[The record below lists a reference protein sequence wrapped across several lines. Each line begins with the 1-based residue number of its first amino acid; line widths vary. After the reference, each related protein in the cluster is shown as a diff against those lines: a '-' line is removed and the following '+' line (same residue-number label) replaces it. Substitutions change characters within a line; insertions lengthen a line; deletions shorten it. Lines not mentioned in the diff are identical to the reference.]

1 VDTDRMAVSW
11 KRLIDANDLTREPAM
26 RLALSADYLCVLKE
40 DYDQKAIYMLSAKS
54 GEVLWKSDPKDSR
67 SAQPM
72 HGMLIEGDKVY
83 GIIPHA
89 GQGFYVA
96 GLECRTGRRLF
107 KVEYK
112 DYQGKPGV
120 VLLNRVVGGEHLV
133 VQVEDRQDFQVKV
146 FDVRTGQA
154 VHTVGQK
161 GVGPFGVHGKVS
173 GTVQHGRVVLLSK
186 DKLNN

>member
-1 VDTDRMAVSW
+1 
-11 KRLIDANDLTREPAM
+11 M
-26 RLALSADYLCVLKE
+26 RLSLSGDYLCVLKE
-40 DYDQKAIYMLSAKS
+40 DYDQKALWMLSAKS

-67 SAQPM
+67 TPQPM
-72 HGMLIEGDKVY
+72 HCMLIEGDKVY
-83 GIIPHA
+83 GIVPHA

-96 GLECRTGRRLF
+96 GLECRTGQRLF

-120 VLLNRVVGGEHLV
+120 RLAGRVIGGQHLAAE
-133 VQVEDRQDFQVKV
+133 VEDRQDFQVKV
-146 FDVRTGQA
+146 FDVKTGQA
-154 VHTVGQK
+154 VHTAAQK

-173 GTVQHGRVVLLSK
+173 ATVQSGRVVLLSK